1 MVKKYIHLAFEHIV
15 STYPNYEAIR
25 SEHDQ
30 ISYEALNKKS
40 NQLAHLMLDL
50 GLSVGASVGVLLP
63 SGTELVSSLMA
74 CFKTGITYVPMAV
87 DFAPTK
93 LNQVINDTKMKVL
106 ITNEEGVNTLKSKGI
121 DLPFT
126 HIIQF
131 GTSAK
136 QLISGL
142 DLGNTNLIGVNESA
156 CEVFVQQEESYVVDT
171 TKTIANYSNENP
183 SIIYPID
190 NSSYIFYTSG
200 TTGKSKAIV
209 GSQESISHYINW
221 HATTFNVNTSSRIS
235 QIAAVTFDASL
246 KDILTALISG
256 ATLCIPEAKT
266 KENMVLLGSWLAEE
280 KVTLL
285 QTVPSLFRLITDGL
299 QQQNISLTTVEEVVL
314 AGEKLYGSDVLAWRA
329 IANHK
334 ARISNLYGLTETTV
348 LKSCYHIPEGNLD
361 AGMVLPVGKAISNS
375 LIAVIN
381 EKGLCNRGELGEV
394 YIKSPFVTKGYLD
407 TTLNTNL
414 FVQNPLVKDR
424 EDLVCRTGDIG
435 RYDNDGNLE
444 LLGRIDDQIKL
455 HGVRVDLDAIR
466 GSLLAISEITQV
478 ELLLNEDADHRKSLI
493 CYYSGKEIN
502 ATDLR
507 ALLAEELDR
516 AYLPEHYVYLE
527 AFPLTL
533 NGKVDKQALPKPE
546 ALIARSNYIAP
557 EGAIEESLA
566 AIWLEVLN
574 LPEGSVG
581 RNDSFFDVGGSSL
594 KAIQLISR
602 IYKKHE
608 VQLSIGDIFNNGV
621 LQDQAALIGEST
633 SSDYEAIPQIATQDY
648 YPVSHAQKRVWL
660 IEQHTNEARPF
671 NGLEVYRLKGDLNTE
686 ALDQAFKQLIDRH
699 ESLRTVFKVV
709 DGNPMQ
715 SIRSVEECG
724 FEVGVEEG
732 PIENKESVISAFA
745 KQPFDLSVGPMFRVK
760 ILKLATDDHE
770 LFFSMHHIISDE
782 WSTQILVR
790 DLVTFYNSIVTGK
803 SHDLKALPIQYKD
816 YAAWQKELLNS
827 DSFVKSS
834 SYWKAQLADAPV
846 LELASDRPRPEVM
859 SHVGSQHYFKLSERL
874 SEGIKA
880 VSQQGE
886 ATLFMGVTALVKALL
901 YSYTGQT
908 DITVGTPVAGRD
920 HADLEDQIGLYLNA
934 LAIRTQFSSK
944 AGFMDLL
951 NRVKQNSLAGFDHQ
965 QYPFDLL
972 VEELGVATAK
982 NRAPL
987 FDVAVILQ
995 NVDLNLMEELQME
1008 GLTVNAQSEDLKIS
1022 KGDLRFQFVDSGDFI
1037 DGSIEYSTDLY
1048 DEERIIRMVAHME
1061 NILEAVIES
1070 PEKALQDIE
1079 YLEASEVENTNWFSN
1094 EIAIKEQPYL
1104 HQQFEAIASKYD
1116 THTAIVEEGQQ
1127 VSYADLNKESNQ
1139 LAHMLLDLGIK
1150 RAQTVGVLLPS
1161 GAPLVSSLIACLKTG
1176 ITYVPLST
1184 DFSKSKL
1191 AQVMNDTG
1199 MTTLITNEEELN
1211 RLNEVAPISFDT
1223 IIQYSTSGKQLL
1235 GDLDLGGSDLIE
1247 LQKTGCKVLQKVKES
1262 YTATAHQLEE
1272 YPTENINIEYPV
1284 TNSSYIFYTSGTTGK
1299 SKAIV
1304 GNQQSISQY
1313 INWHAKT
1320 FNVTPVS
1327 RISQIAAATFDASL
1341 KDILTA
1347 LISGAT
1353 LCIPSAKT
1361 KENMLV
1367 LSSWLAKENIS
1378 ILQTVPSLF
1387 RLITDALNQQ
1397 KIELNA
1403 IDEVVLAGEK
1413 LYGSDVLAWRSING
1427 YKARLS
1433 NLYGLTETTVLK
1445 SCYHVPVGAIEPGAV
1460 LPVGKAIDDA
1470 MIAVINNS
1478 GLSMWGELGEVY
1490 IKSPYITKGYLD
1502 TGLNQQLI
1510 VQNPLV
1516 SDREDFVCRT
1526 GDIGRYDS
1534 EGNLE
1539 LLGRIDDQIK
1549 LHGVRVDL
1557 DGIRGALL
1565 SVEGISQVELL
1576 LHEDN
1581 DHQGSLLC
1589 YYSGTEINKDTLR
1602 NKLAEQLDR
1611 AYMPDFFVYL
1621 AEFPLTLNG
1630 KVDKRAL
1637 PKPSELLTKE
1647 NYEAPE
1653 GAIEESLAGIWQEVL
1668 SLPEGSIGRNDSF
1681 FDLGGSSLKAIQ
1693 LISRIFK
1700 KHEVQLSIGE
1710 IFNNGSLK
1718 DQAALINQSS
1728 ASTYEA
1734 IPKVEEQ
1741 EHYALSHAQRRLWVL
1756 DQLQEGLTAYSRPI
1770 SYDIS
1775 GDLTVTALTQA
1786 FETVM
1791 QRHES
1796 LRTIFKVV
1804 DGEPRQFILPLDE
1817 VNFEITQ
1824 TDISSVKDKEA
1835 KANDIL
1841 ETLANTPFLLNE
1853 GPLFKVTLVQFAPD
1867 QFRLLF
1873 AIHHIISDEW
1883 SMEVLIKDVVKHY
1896 NHAVEGTEA
1905 TVEALPIQYK
1915 DYAAWQLAELSGDRL
1930 ADHRGYWLNQL
1941 SGTLPV
1947 LDLPSDHKRPESQT
1961 YNGAQ
1966 LHLEFSKEG
1975 SQGFQSLLKQQDST
1989 LFMGLTALVKSVLHR
2004 YTGQDDIIIGT
2015 PVAGREHADLEQQ
2028 IGFYINNL
2036 PIRSKI
2042 DKDEDFETLLSQVK
2056 DNCLAAY
2063 EHQIYP
2069 FDLLVDELDLARDLS
2084 RFPLFDVAV
2093 VVQSDEGADEEVL
2106 TMNGLEVASVR
2117 VPVVTSLYDITFW
2130 FRASQEGDL
2139 SVHIEYNTDIYNE
2152 ARIAT
2157 LGQHLSQLLEA
2168 ILCDPKMPIAA
2179 LPMLNETEQKEV
2191 IAISQGVQTKSTA
2204 TSNLVALFEAQVKAM
2219 PDAIALQTENQAMSY
2234 TALNEKAN
2242 ALAHYL
2248 KSEYQLASEQLVGV
2262 LQDRSEW
2269 MLISILGILKAGGAY
2284 VPIDKNYPEARI
2296 NYMLK
2301 DAEIS
2306 LVLSDEAVEL
2316 AAAITVCNVKEEE
2329 GTINQQLTKNS
2340 AETINNTDLAY
2351 VIYTSGSTGTP
2362 KGVMI
2367 EHHSIV
2373 NYVQW
2378 ANEAYFNNKAQYPF
2392 AAFTSLSFDLTVTS
2406 LWSTLLRGDTVVIL
2420 PNEDEVQTL
2429 KNVFTSER
2437 IKAVKL
2443 TPSHVLA
2450 VGALGLT
2457 TTAIEVAIVGGE
2469 ALTKAHEQVLRS
2481 LNPDMRIYNE
2491 YGPTEATVGCTMM
2504 ELVEGAPIT
2513 IGQPIQNTEVYVLND
2528 AHQLVSEGVK
2538 GDLYIGG
2545 AGLFR
2550 GYVNQP
2556 QRTMDQLISNPFG
2569 AGVLYKTGDI
2579 ASWNEAGTLNFFGRS
2594 DDQVKIHGYRIEL
2607 GEIAT
2612 VLANYD
2618 AIESFAVSTMEE
2630 KDSTTLAL
2638 YFTAEQEEAS
2648 TLGIRQY
2655 LQGQLPSYMVPT
2667 YYKQLDHIPL
2677 TTNGKLDK
2685 AALPKGIQAAKRTYE
2700 APVTATEKALV
2711 QIWEAVLQESPI
2723 GRHDNFFEMGGNSL
2737 KAIRVVS
2744 SVAKDHGATISLRD
2758 IFAQDSLKELAA
2770 VIDTSDQKQYQAI
2783 ANVPEAEYYIASY
2796 AQKRMWAL
2804 SQFEEAAVA
2813 YNTSMS
2819 FWFEGALNKE
2829 ALDKTF
2835 LDLVTRHES
2844 LRTVFVQIE
2853 DVVHQKVLTVD
2864 TDLFKIEH
2872 VDLTAEL
2879 GATQKANAL
2888 LKTAVETAMDLEHG
2902 PLIKI
2907 AIYQVAED
2915 KYLFSLIAHHIISD
2929 EWSVQLLVQEFEQL
2943 YNANEAGIE
2952 ANLAPLAIQYKDY
2965 AAWEAKELEG
2975 EQAEAHQNYWLT
2987 QLGGEITPLE
2997 LPLDHTR
3004 PAIKTYNGKH
3014 HHHQFD
3020 AKVSQLF
3027 NKMVQANNATG
3038 FMGALTLINALMH
3051 RYTGAT
3057 DICIGTP
3064 ASGRVHPD
3072 LEHQIGFY
3080 LNTLVMRNQVES
3092 NSDFNTLLAQV
3103 KEHSLGAFAH
3113 QVYPFDVL
3121 VEELNVVR
3129 DLSRSPLF
3137 DVMVVWQDEMEETE
3151 ANLNGITIEDE
3162 TEAIVNSKFDLTF
3175 YFSKRNDNLFVTIE
3189 YNTDLFHSDRITRM
3203 ATHLEG
3209 LLKSVVAQPNLAITK
3224 HEYLPPAESDQIL
3237 ARFNATAQAYPK
3249 GGSFLA
3255 GFDTAVVENP
3265 NGIAIRFGKAT
3276 LTYKEANTYAN
3287 QLANYL
3293 TETHNI
3299 KQGSAVGLLLDRSEW
3314 MLVAMLSVLKCGAI
3328 YVPIDKSYP
3337 QSRIN
3342 YILEDCGA
3350 ALLIT
3355 DTTVTIEAEHTIDQ
3369 VDLGALQGLLS
3380 NYAGSFDS
3388 PVLSGEELAYM
3399 IYTSGSTGTPK
3410 GVQIRHASV
3419 QNLMYSMAR
3428 KISATAQ
3435 DALFAVTTYAFDM
3448 SVVELFLP
3456 LHIGGTVIIA
3466 DAPSIKS
3473 PEAIIEALAT
3483 YRPSIM
3489 QATPGFWQML
3499 VDAGWQGDDHLR
3511 IITGGEALSP
3521 SLGAALIAKTEKLWN
3536 MYGPTETTVY
3546 STWKLVND
3554 VADIPYIGTPV
3565 DNMQAYILDDQLQ
3578 PVPIGVVGTLYM
3590 SGRGI
3595 AVGYQNKPE
3604 LTADRFIASP
3614 FEDGAVLYN
3623 TGDLCSWSA
3632 EGDIKYL
3639 GRIDHQL
3646 KIRGYRIEVEEII
3659 AAILAFEGVQQSV
3672 VVGASLEGEKY
3683 LVGYYTA
3690 DESVEVSALRTH
3702 LLGCLPEYMIPTYLV
3717 LMDVFPLTPNGK
3729 IDKRALPDPTA
3740 SLVRE
3745 YVAPTND
3752 TEKVLV
3758 AIWEE
3763 VLGKEQIGIK
3773 DNFFELGGHSLK
3785 GIQIVSRIYKEL
3797 SKKIELKN
3805 IFMYP
3810 VLEELAEVIIKGDFE
3825 EYTPI
3830 TNVPL
3835 QETYVPSYPQ
3845 KRIWIM
3851 EKLESSGEVY
3861 NMPTS
3866 YWFNG
3871 TVDRD
3876 ALKRTFETIIE
3887 RHEVFR
3893 TVFVEEEHGPMQKVT
3908 PMEAVDFDIDF
3919 VDLRAEANPKE
3930 FALGLAHNAS
3940 QEMFDLGED
3949 VLIKVSLFQVADAEY
3964 LFFFNI
3970 HHIIGDEWSLQVL
3983 NREIIAIYNAY
3994 QKGEDH
4000 ELAPLT
4006 IQYKDY
4012 AAWQQQELSGDNLE
4026 RHKDYWLNKLGGDI
4040 PTINLSTDM
4049 PRPPIRKFNGDRLY
4063 FKISPEVTAA
4073 FQTLLA
4079 NERSTLFMGLLTVV
4093 KSLLTRYTGQEEMI
4107 IGTAITG
4114 RSHTDL
4120 EDQIGFYSNT
4130 LPFKSAFND
4139 NDSFA
4144 SYLET
4149 VKTTV
4154 LEAFDH
4160 RIYPFDKLVDDTKVI
4175 RDLSRSPIIDTM
4187 VILQDANMD
4196 DADELALSEIDI
4208 EETNVQMPISKFD
4221 LSYYFKER
4229 DGGMIMTIEY
4239 DTDIFFKERIEAMG
4253 AHLMNMLAAVVA
4265 QPEKPIFEL
4274 DYLTEVEQAQV
4285 TETFNEKQEL
4295 SVPTATLAA
4304 QFEAQVAAH
4313 PDRVAFVDD
4322 QYTLTYGELNEKANQ
4337 VAHYLRAQYDIQ
4349 SDDIIS
4355 IIADHNEILVI
4366 GILGIIKAGAAYLPI
4381 NPKTPIERIN
4391 YQLTDANAKVVLTD
4405 HFEGDT
4411 AKTMISLPEIW
4422 DTISTN
4428 ETGNLEIINT
4438 VNDLGYV
4445 IYTSGSTGKPK
4456 GVMIEQ
4462 ESLLHLCEWHESY
4475 YEVNADSRI
4484 TMYCSISFDA
4494 SVWELWPT
4502 LLSGARIYM
4511 AAKKQESGFN
4521 NFIDWVT
4528 EEGITHTFLPT
4539 AICKYLIQSGKEVPS
4554 NLKVLTGGDDLGTLE
4569 AVPFTIYNNYGPTE
4583 ATVVSTV
4590 FKVDQPYTER
4600 NIPIGK
4606 PLSNKEIYILDDQLN
4621 PLPVGYAGE
4630 IYIGGA
4636 GIARGYINRED
4647 LTAANFIPNPFGG
4660 GRLYKTG
4667 DMAKWLADGN
4677 IEFIGRSDFQVN
4689 IRGQRIELGEIEATL
4704 MNHEQIKQAVV
4715 TVFQHEED
4723 EYLVGYYLADE
4734 VITPA
4739 ELKEHLKQFLPNYMI
4754 PGNFIQVEK
4763 FPLTLNGKIDK
4774 RALPKPT
4781 EVATSKYVAP
4791 RNETEV
4797 QMVKLWEDILDREDI
4812 GIEDNFF
4819 EIGGHSMKALQMV
4832 SRVNSEMDLR
4842 INLGDVI
4849 GAPYIKD
4856 LAELISNSQEEYNN
4870 IITLSEQE
4878 EINNDLFFFPPL
4890 MGTSL
4895 SYMGIVKLL
4904 KDDFNCYGIQD
4915 NGFDYDDPFE
4925 KTLDDKAWNFARQI
4939 MANTEPKHVW
4949 LLGFSL
4955 GASVAFETAKIL
4967 EGKGYTTRLILIDRN
4982 ISRRK
4987 PKLTEE
4993 LRQSNENEL
5002 QYLEGWLRTF
5012 EYGAEQ
5018 TERIQRLWR
5027 NNLSLNN
5034 KYKQRGKVKGDI
5046 VAFKAKKN
5054 ISNTFLNMKDWEKY
5068 TSGNFEHLYLE
5079 GNHYDAIQSVKNL
5092 EYMVEYIMSELQ
5104 KSE

>member
-1 MVKKYIHLAFEHIV
+1 M
-15 STYPNYEAIR
+15 
-25 SEHDQ
+25 
-30 ISYEALNKKS
+30 
-40 NQLAHLMLDL
+40 
-50 GLSVGASVGVLLP
+50 
-63 SGTELVSSLMA
+63 
-74 CFKTGITYVPMAV
+74 
-87 DFAPTK
+87 
-93 LNQVINDTKMKVL
+93 
-106 ITNEEGVNTLKSKGI
+106 
-121 DLPFT
+121 
-126 HIIQF
+126 
-131 GTSAK
+131 
-136 QLISGL
+136 
-142 DLGNTNLIGVNESA
+142 
-156 CEVFVQQEESYVVDT
+156 
-171 TKTIANYSNENP
+171 
-183 SIIYPID
+183 
-190 NSSYIFYTSG
+190 
-200 TTGKSKAIV
+200 
-209 GSQESISHYINW
+209 
-221 HATTFNVNTSSRIS
+221 
-235 QIAAVTFDASL
+235 
-246 KDILTALISG
+246 
-256 ATLCIPEAKT
+256 
-266 KENMVLLGSWLAEE
+266 
-280 KVTLL
+280 
-285 QTVPSLFRLITDGL
+285 
-299 QQQNISLTTVEEVVL
+299 
-314 AGEKLYGSDVLAWRA
+314 
-329 IANHK
+329 
-334 ARISNLYGLTETTV
+334 
-348 LKSCYHIPEGNLD
+348 
-361 AGMVLPVGKAISNS
+361 
-375 LIAVIN
+375 
-381 EKGLCNRGELGEV
+381 
-394 YIKSPFVTKGYLD
+394 
-407 TTLNTNL
+407 
-414 FVQNPLVKDR
+414 
-424 EDLVCRTGDIG
+424 
-435 RYDNDGNLE
+435 
-444 LLGRIDDQIKL
+444 
-455 HGVRVDLDAIR
+455 
-466 GSLLAISEITQV
+466 
-478 ELLLNEDADHRKSLI
+478 
-493 CYYSGKEIN
+493 
-502 ATDLR
+502 
-507 ALLAEELDR
+507 
-516 AYLPEHYVYLE
+516 
-527 AFPLTL
+527 
-533 NGKVDKQALPKPE
+533 
-546 ALIARSNYIAP
+546 
-557 EGAIEESLA
+557 
-566 AIWLEVLN
+566 
-574 LPEGSVG
+574 
-581 RNDSFFDVGGSSL
+581 
-594 KAIQLISR
+594 
-602 IYKKHE
+602 
-608 VQLSIGDIFNNGV
+608 
-621 LQDQAALIGEST
+621 
-633 SSDYEAIPQIATQDY
+633 
-648 YPVSHAQKRVWL
+648 
-660 IEQHTNEARPF
+660 
-671 NGLEVYRLKGDLNTE
+671 
-686 ALDQAFKQLIDRH
+686 
-699 ESLRTVFKVV
+699 
-709 DGNPMQ
+709 
-715 SIRSVEECG
+715 
-724 FEVGVEEG
+724 
-732 PIENKESVISAFA
+732 
-745 KQPFDLSVGPMFRVK
+745 
-760 ILKLATDDHE
+760 
-770 LFFSMHHIISDE
+770 
-782 WSTQILVR
+782 
-790 DLVTFYNSIVTGK
+790 
-803 SHDLKALPIQYKD
+803 
-816 YAAWQKELLNS
+816 
-827 DSFVKSS
+827 
-834 SYWKAQLADAPV
+834 
-846 LELASDRPRPEVM
+846 
-859 SHVGSQHYFKLSERL
+859 
-874 SEGIKA
+874 
-880 VSQQGE
+880 
-886 ATLFMGVTALVKALL
+886 
-901 YSYTGQT
+901 
-908 DITVGTPVAGRD
+908 
-920 HADLEDQIGLYLNA
+920 
-934 LAIRTQFSSK
+934 
-944 AGFMDLL
+944 
-951 NRVKQNSLAGFDHQ
+951 
-965 QYPFDLL
+965 
-972 VEELGVATAK
+972 
-982 NRAPL
+982 
-987 FDVAVILQ
+987 
-995 NVDLNLMEELQME
+995 
-1008 GLTVNAQSEDLKIS
+1008 
-1022 KGDLRFQFVDSGDFI
+1022 
-1037 DGSIEYSTDLY
+1037 
-1048 DEERIIRMVAHME
+1048 
-1061 NILEAVIES
+1061 
-1070 PEKALQDIE
+1070 
-1079 YLEASEVENTNWFSN
+1079 
-1094 EIAIKEQPYL
+1094 
-1104 HQQFEAIASKYD
+1104 
-1116 THTAIVEEGQQ
+1116 
-1127 VSYADLNKESNQ
+1127 
-1139 LAHMLLDLGIK
+1139 
-1150 RAQTVGVLLPS
+1150 
-1161 GAPLVSSLIACLKTG
+1161 
-1176 ITYVPLST
+1176 
-1184 DFSKSKL
+1184 
-1191 AQVMNDTG
+1191 
-1199 MTTLITNEEELN
+1199 
-1211 RLNEVAPISFDT
+1211 
-1223 IIQYSTSGKQLL
+1223 
-1235 GDLDLGGSDLIE
+1235 
-1247 LQKTGCKVLQKVKES
+1247 
-1262 YTATAHQLEE
+1262 
-1272 YPTENINIEYPV
+1272 
-1284 TNSSYIFYTSGTTGK
+1284 
-1299 SKAIV
+1299 
-1304 GNQQSISQY
+1304 
-1313 INWHAKT
+1313 
-1320 FNVTPVS
+1320 
-1327 RISQIAAATFDASL
+1327 
-1341 KDILTA
+1341 
-1347 LISGAT
+1347 
-1353 LCIPSAKT
+1353 
-1361 KENMLV
+1361 
-1367 LSSWLAKENIS
+1367 
-1378 ILQTVPSLF
+1378 
-1387 RLITDALNQQ
+1387 
-1397 KIELNA
+1397 
-1403 IDEVVLAGEK
+1403 
-1413 LYGSDVLAWRSING
+1413 
-1427 YKARLS
+1427 
-1433 NLYGLTETTVLK
+1433 
-1445 SCYHVPVGAIEPGAV
+1445 
-1460 LPVGKAIDDA
+1460 
-1470 MIAVINNS
+1470 
-1478 GLSMWGELGEVY
+1478 
-1490 IKSPYITKGYLD
+1490 
-1502 TGLNQQLI
+1502 
-1510 VQNPLV
+1510 
-1516 SDREDFVCRT
+1516 
-1526 GDIGRYDS
+1526 
-1534 EGNLE
+1534 
-1539 LLGRIDDQIK
+1539 
-1549 LHGVRVDL
+1549 
-1557 DGIRGALL
+1557 
-1565 SVEGISQVELL
+1565 
-1576 LHEDN
+1576 
-1581 DHQGSLLC
+1581 
-1589 YYSGTEINKDTLR
+1589 
-1602 NKLAEQLDR
+1602 
-1611 AYMPDFFVYL
+1611 
-1621 AEFPLTLNG
+1621 
-1630 KVDKRAL
+1630 
-1637 PKPSELLTKE
+1637 
-1647 NYEAPE
+1647 
-1653 GAIEESLAGIWQEVL
+1653 
-1668 SLPEGSIGRNDSF
+1668 
-1681 FDLGGSSLKAIQ
+1681 
-1693 LISRIFK
+1693 
-1700 KHEVQLSIGE
+1700 
-1710 IFNNGSLK
+1710 
-1718 DQAALINQSS
+1718 
-1728 ASTYEA
+1728 
-1734 IPKVEEQ
+1734 
-1741 EHYALSHAQRRLWVL
+1741 
-1756 DQLQEGLTAYSRPI
+1756 
-1770 SYDIS
+1770 
-1775 GDLTVTALTQA
+1775 
-1786 FETVM
+1786 
-1791 QRHES
+1791 
-1796 LRTIFKVV
+1796 
-1804 DGEPRQFILPLDE
+1804 
-1817 VNFEITQ
+1817 
-1824 TDISSVKDKEA
+1824 
-1835 KANDIL
+1835 
-1841 ETLANTPFLLNE
+1841 
-1853 GPLFKVTLVQFAPD
+1853 
-1867 QFRLLF
+1867 
-1873 AIHHIISDEW
+1873 
-1883 SMEVLIKDVVKHY
+1883 
-1896 NHAVEGTEA
+1896 
-1905 TVEALPIQYK
+1905 
-1915 DYAAWQLAELSGDRL
+1915 
-1930 ADHRGYWLNQL
+1930 
-1941 SGTLPV
+1941 
-1947 LDLPSDHKRPESQT
+1947 
-1961 YNGAQ
+1961 
-1966 LHLEFSKEG
+1966 
-1975 SQGFQSLLKQQDST
+1975 
-1989 LFMGLTALVKSVLHR
+1989 
-2004 YTGQDDIIIGT
+2004 
-2015 PVAGREHADLEQQ
+2015 
-2028 IGFYINNL
+2028 
-2036 PIRSKI
+2036 
-2042 DKDEDFETLLSQVK
+2042 
-2056 DNCLAAY
+2056 
-2063 EHQIYP
+2063 
-2069 FDLLVDELDLARDLS
+2069 
-2084 RFPLFDVAV
+2084 
-2093 VVQSDEGADEEVL
+2093 
-2106 TMNGLEVASVR
+2106 
-2117 VPVVTSLYDITFW
+2117 
-2130 FRASQEGDL
+2130 
-2139 SVHIEYNTDIYNE
+2139 
-2152 ARIAT
+2152 
-2157 LGQHLSQLLEA
+2157 
-2168 ILCDPKMPIAA
+2168 
-2179 LPMLNETEQKEV
+2179 
-2191 IAISQGVQTKSTA
+2191 
-2204 TSNLVALFEAQVKAM
+2204 FEAQVDAT
-2219 PDAIALQTENQAMSY
+2219 PDAIALQTENVTLSY
-2234 TALNEKAN
+2234 SALNEKAN

-2248 KSEYQLASEQLVGV
+2248 KAEYQLTSEQLVGV
-2262 LQDRSEW
+2262 FQDRSDW
-2269 MLISILGILKAGGAY
+2269 MLISIIGILKAGGAY

-2296 NYMLK
+2296 KYMLK

-2306 LVLSDEAVEL
+2306 LVLTDGAVEFTSDITICNVIENE
-2316 AAAITVCNVKEEE
+2316 AAINK
-2329 GTINQQLTKNS
+2329 QQ
-2340 AETINNTDLAY
+2340 AEKIDAVINNTDLAY

-2367 EHHSIV
+2367 EHHSVI
-2373 NYVQW
+2373 NYIQW
-2378 ANEAYFNNKAQYPF
+2378 ANQAYFNNKAQYPF

-2429 KNVFTSER
+2429 KNVFTSES

-2469 ALTKAHEQVLRS
+2469 AFTKAHEQVLRS
-2481 LNPDMRIYNE
+2481 LNPKMRIFNE

-2504 ELVEGAPIT
+2504 EVIEGAPIT
-2513 IGQPIQNTEVYVLND
+2513 IGQPIHNTEVYVLND
-2528 AHQLVSEGVK
+2528 AHQLVSAGVK

-2569 AGVLYKTGDI
+2569 EGVLYKTGDI
-2579 ASWNEAGTLNFFGRS
+2579 ASWTASGELNFFGRS

-2607 GEIAT
+2607 GEIAS
-2612 VLANYD
+2612 VLGYYD
-2618 AIESFAVSTMEE
+2618 EIESFAVATIEE
-2630 KDSTTLAL
+2630 QDSTTLAL

-2648 TLGIRQY
+2648 TLAIRQY
-2655 LQGQLPSYMVPT
+2655 LQGQLPGYMVPT

-2677 TTNGKLDK
+2677 TANGKLDK
-2685 AALPKGIQAAKRTYE
+2685 AALPKGVQAVKKTYE
-2700 APVTATEKALV
+2700 APATTTEKVLA
-2711 QIWEAVLQESPI
+2711 QIWETVLQESPI

-2744 SVAKDHGATISLRD
+2744 AVAKDCGATISLRD
-2758 IFAQDSLKELAA
+2758 IFAQDTLKELAE
-2770 VIDTSDQKQYQAI
+2770 VIDSSDHKQYQAI
-2783 ANVPEAEYYIASY
+2783 EKVPESEYYMASY

-2819 FWFEGALNKE
+2819 FWFEGALKK
-2829 ALDKTF
+2829 AVLGKTF

-2844 LRTVFVQIE
+2844 LRTVFTQID
-2853 DVVHQKVLTVD
+2853 DVVHQKVLAVD
-2864 TDLFKIEH
+2864 ADLFKIEH
-2872 VDLTAEL
+2872 IDLTAEL
-2879 GATQKANAL
+2879 AATQKANSL
-2888 LKTAVETAMDLEHG
+2888 LKTAVETAMNLAHG

-2907 AIYQVAED
+2907 AIYQVSES

-2929 EWSVQLLVQEFEQL
+2929 EWSVQLLVKEFEQL
-2943 YNANEAGIE
+2943 YNANEAGEE
-2952 ANLAPLAIQYKDY
+2952 ANLAPLTIQYKDY

-2975 EQAEAHQNYWLT
+2975 EQAEAHQEYWLS

-2997 LPLDHTR
+2997 LPLDKVR
-3004 PAIKTYNGKH
+3004 PAIKTYNGEHYH
-3014 HHHQFD
+3014 HKFD
-3020 AKVSQLF
+3020 AGVSKGF
-3027 NKMVQANNATG
+3027 NKIVQANNATG

-3080 LNTLVMRNQVES
+3080 LNTLVMRNQVEA

-3137 DVMVVWQDEMEETE
+3137 DVMVVWQDEMVETE
-3151 ANLNGITIEDE
+3151 ADLNGITIEDE
-3162 TEAIVNSKFDLTF
+3162 TAAIVNSKFDLTF
-3175 YFSKRNDNLFVTIE
+3175 YFSKRDGDLFVTIE

-3209 LLKSVVAQPNLAITK
+3209 LLKSVVTQPGLAITK
-3224 HEYLPPAESDQIL
+3224 HEYLPPTESDQIL
-3237 ARFNATAQAYPK
+3237 ARFNATAQAYPN

-3255 GFDTAVVENP
+3255 GFDTAVQENP
-3265 NGIAIRFGKAT
+3265 NGVAIRFGKTA
-3276 LTYKEANTYAN
+3276 LTYKEADTYAN

-3293 TETHNI
+3293 LETHNI
-3299 KQGSAVGLLLDRSEW
+3299 KQGSVVGLLLDRSEW

-3337 QSRIN
+3337 ESRIN
-3342 YILEDCGA
+3342 YILEDSGA

-3355 DTTVTIEAEHTIDQ
+3355 DTTVTIEADHTIDQ
-3369 VDLGALQGLLS
+3369 VDLGQLQGLLS
-3380 NYAGSFDS
+3380 NYARAFDT
-3388 PVLSGEELAYM
+3388 PVMSGEELAYM

-3419 QNLMYSMAR
+3419 QNLMHSMAR

-3456 LHIGGTVIIA
+3456 LHVGGTVIIA

-3473 PEAIIEALAT
+3473 PEIIIEALST

-3499 VDAGWQGDDHLR
+3499 VDAGWQGDEHLR
-3511 IITGGEALSP
+3511 VITGGEALSP
-3521 SLGAALIAKTEKLWN
+3521 SLGGALIAKTEKLWN

-3546 STWKLVND
+3546 STWKLVTD
-3554 VADIPYIGTPV
+3554 VSDIPYIGTPV

-3590 SGRGI
+3590 SGKGI
-3595 AVGYQNKPE
+3595 AVGYQNKPV
-3604 LTADRFIASP
+3604 LTADRFVGNP

-3623 TGDLCSWSA
+3623 TGDLCSWSV

-3659 AAILAFEGVQQSV
+3659 AAVLSFDGVQQSV

-3690 DESVEVSALRTH
+3690 DETVEVSALRTH
-3702 LLGCLPEYMIPTYLV
+3702 LFGCLPEYMIPTYLV
-3717 LMDVFPLTPNGK
+3717 AMDTFPLTPNGK

-3752 TEKVLV
+3752 TEEVLV

-3830 TNVPL
+3830 INVPL

-3871 TVDRD
+3871 EVNRE
-3876 ALKRTFETIIE
+3876 ALRRTFETIIE

-3919 VDLRAEANPKE
+3919 VDLRAETNPKE

-3949 VLIKVSLFQVADAEY
+3949 VLIKVSLFQVADVEY

-3994 QKGEDH
+3994 QNGEEH

-4012 AAWQQQELSGDNLE
+4012 AAWQQQELSGDSLE
-4026 RHKDYWLNKLGGDI
+4026 RHKAYWLNKLGGDI

-4063 FKISPEVTAA
+4063 FKISPEITSA

-4130 LPFKSAFND
+4130 LPFKSTFND

-4187 VILQDANMD
+4187 VILQDANMN
-4196 DADELALSEIDI
+4196 DADELALNGFDI

-4229 DGGMIMTIEY
+4229 EGGMIMTIEY
-4239 DTDIFFKERIEAMG
+4239 DTDVFFKERIEAMG
-4253 AHLMNMLAAVVA
+4253 THLMNMLAAVVA

-4274 DYLTEVEQAQV
+4274 EYLAEEEQVKV

-4295 SVPTATLAA
+4295 SAPAATLAQ

-4313 PDRVAFVDD
+4313 PNRVAFVDD
-4322 QYTLTYGELNEKANQ
+4322 QYTLTYAELNEKANQ
-4337 VAHYLRAQYDIQ
+4337 LAHYLRAKYDIQ
-4349 SDDIIS
+4349 SDDIVS

-4405 HFEGDT
+4405 HFEGDIT
-4411 AKTMISLPEIW
+4411 TEMTSLPEIW
-4422 DTISTN
+4422 DTISTYK
-4428 ETGNLEIINT
+4428 TDNLEINNT
-4438 VNDLGYV
+4438 VNDLAYV

-4606 PLSNKEIYILDDQLN
+4606 PLSNKEVYILDDKLN

-4647 LTAANFIPNPFGG
+4647 LTEANFIPNPFGP

-4667 DMAKWLADGN
+4667 DMAKWLTDGN

-4704 MNHEQIKQAVV
+4704 MNHEQIKQTVV
-4715 TVFQHEED
+4715 TVYQHEED

-4781 EVATSKYVAP
+4781 EVATTKFVAP

-4797 QMVKLWEDILDREDI
+4797 QMVKLWQDILDREDI

-4856 LAELISNSQEEYNN
+4856 LAELITSYQGDFNN
-4870 IITLSEQE
+4870 IITLSEAE
-4878 EINNDLFFFPPL
+4878 EQQNDLFFFPPL

-4895 SYMGIVKLL
+4895 SYMGMVKLL

-4915 NGFDYDDPFE
+4915 NGFDFDEPFD
-4925 KTLDDKAWNFARQI
+4925 KTLEDKAWNFARQI
-4939 MANTEPKHVW
+4939 IANTEPKHVW

-4955 GASVAFETAKIL
+4955 GASVVFEAAKIL
-4967 EGKGYTTRLILIDRN
+4967 EGKGYTTKLMLIDRN

-5012 EYGAEQ
+5012 EYGVEQ
-5018 TERIQRLWR
+5018 TDRIQRLWR
-5027 NNLSLNN
+5027 NNLALNN

-5046 VAFKAKKN
+5046 IAFKAKKN
-5054 ISNTFLNMKDWEKY
+5054 ISNKFLNMKDWEKY
-5068 TSGNFEHLYLE
+5068 TTGNFEHLYLE

-5092 EYMVEYIMSELQ
+5092 EYMVEFLLSELQ